1 MEAYTVNLGI
11 TDSMRD
17 LMDEDTYSRTRGI
30 SANSTG
36 SSNSLR
42 SDATFTIVL
51 NRREDSVSNFGLG
64 SGFSISKIALRTTK
78 VSEMQRLE
86 SAIRNAITKYEDRSC
101 KYAVEFAGRRL
112 LRFPAGTNR
121 SAAMVRDETKCAQS
135 LVIAPLS
142 PVVITVGI
150 TCVCV
155 CVCVRRSHKFNSHRY
170 ECPKRSFR
178 ISHQRYKKENEYKF
192 DPCSC
197 LKVSAVT

>member
-1 MEAYTVNLGI
+1 
-11 TDSMRD
+11 
-17 LMDEDTYSRTRGI
+17 MDEDTYSRTRGI

-112 LRFPAGTNR
+112 LRFPASTNR
-121 SAAMVRDETKCAQS
+121 SAAIVRDETKCAQS

-155 CVCVRRSHKFNSHRY
+155 CVCVCVAHTNSTLTDTSVQRDLFESHTRDTKRRTNTSSTRARVSRY
-170 ECPKRSFR
+170 
-178 ISHQRYKKENEYKF
+178 QR
-192 DPCSC
+192 
-197 LKVSAVT
+197 